1 MIPVIRTISSN
12 RTTDMM
18 RSIDAFQD
26 KHLAADPLER
36 VGLSRDRVR
45 ELTRAMHHK
54 QLAKERWKREGEPL
68 DEYVLGM
75 VSRHKRIYT
84 RELVQL
90 CGESPQAIAGA
101 YARLR
106 RAGFPIKKESVRVA
120 SSTGQ
125 GGSSRVVLI
134 WEEAPERNL

>member
-1 MIPVIRTISSN
+1 MILHVATVRGNATSE
-12 RTTDMM
+12 MM
-18 RSIDAFQD
+18 RSIDAFKD

-75 VSRHKRIYT
+75 VSRHKRIF
-84 RELVQL
+84 VSDL
-90 CGESPQAIAGA
+90 CAHSGESPPAVAGS
-101 YARLR
+101 YKRLR

-120 SSTGQ
+120 SSTGH

-134 WEEAPERNL
+134 WENV